1 MNKII
6 DLRSDT
12 VTLPTLE
19 MLQAISE
26 ANLGDDV
33 YVEDSSTLELEALAA
48 EITGMESALLV
59 SSGTMGNLVSS
70 LVH

>member
-12 VTLPTLE
+12 VTLPTSE
-19 MLQAISE
+19 MLQAINE

-33 YVEDSSTLELEALAA
+33 YVEDSSTLQLESLAA

-59 SSGTMGNLVSS
+59 LS
-70 LVH
+70 LIHI